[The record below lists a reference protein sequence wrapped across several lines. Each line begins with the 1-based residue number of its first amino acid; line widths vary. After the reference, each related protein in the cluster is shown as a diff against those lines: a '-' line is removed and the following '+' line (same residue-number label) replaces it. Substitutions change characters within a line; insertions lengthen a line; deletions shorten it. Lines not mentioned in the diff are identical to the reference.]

1 MSIGWPTEHPAASLA
16 DMPKILI
23 ILPQTD
29 FDPTEVA
36 LPWLVWASAG
46 HDVCFATET
55 GQPASC
61 DPITLSGAGLP
72 IVASSLKCRLEGE
85 AAYATMIA
93 APRYKKPLTWAKACA
108 ADFAAL
114 HFPGGHAP
122 GMKPYCESGEVQRL
136 AKEAFAA
143 KQPVSAICHGVLPLA
158 RAGVLKGRRTTALTH
173 MMEEIAVRLTAR
185 ALPGHYRTYALSVED
200 EVRERIKPGGRF
212 ERGGLFP
219 RYAGSKS
226 PLAGFVLRDGNYL
239 SARWPGD
246 AWTLALRM
254 NDLLA

>member
-93 APRYKKPLTWAKACA
+93 APRYKKPLTWAKARA
-108 ADFAAL
+108 ANFAAL

-226 PLAGFVLRDGNYL
+226 PHAGYVLRDGNYL

-246 AWTLALRM
+246 AWTLALRLL
-254 NDLLA
+254 DLL

>member
-1 MSIGWPTEHPAASLA
+1 MA
-16 DMPKILI
+16 KVLI

-55 GQPASC
+55 GQPAAC

-93 APRYKKPLTWAKACA
+93 APRYKKPLTWAKARA
-108 ADFAAL
+108 ANFAAL

-122 GMKPYCESGEVQRL
+122 GMRAYCESAEVQRL
-136 AKEAFAA
+136 AKQAFAA

-173 MMEEIAVRLTAR
+173 MMEEIAVRLTSR
-185 ALPGHYRTYALSVED
+185 ALPGHYRTYEMSVEN

-219 RYAGSKS
+219 RYSGSKS
-226 PLAGFVLRDGNYL
+226 PNAGYVLRDGNYL
-239 SARWPGD
+239 SGRWPGD

>member
-1 MSIGWPTEHPAASLA
+1 MAKL
-16 DMPKILI
+16 LV

-36 LPWLVWASAG
+36 LPWQVWTQAG
-46 HDVCFATET
+46 HTVWFATQT
-55 GQPASC
+55 GRAASC
-61 DPITLSGAGLP
+61 DPITLSGEGLP
-72 IVASSLKCRLEGE
+72 LLAASLKARPEAQ
-85 AAYATMIA
+85 AAYLAMTA
-93 APRYKKPLTWAKACA
+93 APHYDRPLTWAKARA

-114 HFPGGHAP
+114 HFPGGHAH
-122 GMKPYCESGEVQRL
+122 GMKPYCESLEVYRL

-173 MMEEIAVRLTAR
+173 IMEEIAVRLTAS
-185 ALPGHYRTYALSVED
+185 ALPGHYRTYDISVED
-200 EVRERIKPGGRF
+200 EVRQRIRPGGRF

-219 RYAGSKS
+219 RYSGSKA
-226 PLAGFVLRDGNYL
+226 PEAGFVLRDGPYL

-246 AWTLALRM
+246 AWTLAVRLL
-254 NDLLA
+254 DLL

>member
-1 MSIGWPTEHPAASLA
+1 MRKL
-16 DMPKILI
+16 LI
-23 ILPQTD
+23 VLPQTD

-36 LPWLVWASAG
+36 LPWLVWVSAG

-55 GQPASC
+55 GQPAAC
-61 DPITLSGAGLP
+61 DPITLNGTGLP

-85 AAYATMIA
+85 VAYAAMIA
-93 APRYKKPLTWAKACA
+93 APRYKKPLTWAKARA
-108 ADFAAL
+108 ANFAAL

-122 GMKPYCESGEVQRL
+122 GMRPYCESAEVHRL

-173 MMEEIAVRLTAR
+173 LMEEISVRLTTR
-185 ALPGHYRTYALSVED
+185 ALPGHYRTYELSVEQ
-200 EVRERIKPGGRF
+200 EVRARIKPGGRF

-219 RYAGSKS
+219 RYSGSKA
-226 PLAGFVLRDGNYL
+226 PQAGFVLRDGNYL

-254 NDLLA
+254 LELF

>member
-1 MSIGWPTEHPAASLA
+1 MAKL
-16 DMPKILI
+16 LI
-23 ILPQTD
+23 VLPQTD

-36 LPWLVWASAG
+36 LPWLVWTQAG

-61 DPITLSGAGLP
+61 DPITLSGDGLP
-72 IVASSLKCRLEGE
+72 IVASSLKARLEGE
-85 AAYATMIA
+85 AAYAAMIA
-93 APRYKKPLTWAKACA
+93 APRYKKPLRWTKARA
-108 ADFAAL
+108 TDFAAL

-122 GMKPYCESGEVQRL
+122 GMKSYCESGEVQRL

-143 KQPVSAICHGVLPLA
+143 RQPVSAICHGVLPLA

-173 MMEEIAVRLTAR
+173 MMEEIAVRLTSR
-185 ALPGHYRTYALSVED
+185 ALPGHYRTYAMSVEE

-212 ERGGLFP
+212 KRGGLFP
-219 RYAGSKS
+219 RYSGSKA
-226 PLAGFVLRDGNYL
+226 PEAGFVLRDGNYV

-246 AWTLALRM
+246 AWTLAVR
-254 NDLLA
+254 LLELL